1 MYKTNLLLI
10 NLIALATAPL
20 ALAQFFNDYD
30 LEPHGY
36 FSREVKD
43 PTTVLMKR
51 VERGEVL
58 INEHAGKPLVERLL
72 KELALHKES
81 QVLVFSKTS
90 LQRRGV
96 SHSNPRAIYFNE
108 SVYLGWMPDGRIEIA
123 SFDPELGPIF
133 YFQRRLNDEHS
144 PLLTRTRS
152 CLGCH
157 AGDAT
162 NFLPGSLGRSV
173 YPDQTGR
180 SLLSLDEYRRSGHH
194 IPLTDR
200 YGGWF
205 VSGQHGSMRH
215 MGNAIATREG
225 DRITI
230 DRERFANL
238 EKLDQFFSTDA
249 YPAPGSD
256 IAALL
261 VFDHQVTMHHRLVE
275 ASYRARQSLFDSKL
289 DPEETDVGKLAK
301 GRSHEEFLEGRDK
314 VVDYMLFR
322 GEVAIPKVSADP
334 GFRRAFTANRL
345 SDRKRR
351 SLKDLRLDGR
361 IFETRCSYMIYSP
374 SFAELPPM
382 MKGAIYKRL
391 HEILSSAQPIEG
403 YEYLEPDEKQRIL
416 EILGDTKD
424 DLPPNW
430 VS

>member
-1 MYKTNLLLI
+1 MQKTSLLSILG
-10 NLIALATAPL
+10 ALAATPL
-20 ALAQFFNDYD
+20 ALAQFYNDYD

-36 FSREVKD
+36 FSKDAKD
-43 PTTVLMKR
+43 PTTLLMKR
-51 VERGEVL
+51 VQRGEVI
-58 INEHAGKPLVERLL
+58 INEKPGKPLVERFL
-72 KELALHKES
+72 KELQLHKDT

-90 LQRRGV
+90 LQRRAV

-108 SVYLGWMPDGRIEIA
+108 SVYLGWMPNGRIEIA

-133 YFQRRLNDEHS
+133 YFQRQLGDGKS
-144 PLLTRTRS
+144 PLLARTRS

-173 YPDQTGR
+173 YPDQSGR

-205 VSGQHGSMRH
+205 VSGNHGSMRH
-215 MGNAIATREG
+215 MGNAIASREG
-225 DRITI
+225 GKVTI
-230 DRERFANL
+230 DREQFANL
-238 EKLDQFFSTDA
+238 EKLDRFFKTDA
-249 YPAPGSD
+249 YPAPGSE

-289 DPEETDVGKLAK
+289 DPKETDMSKLAK
-301 GRSHEEFLEGRDK
+301 GRSREEFIEGRDK
-314 VVDYMLFR
+314 VIDYMLFCE
-322 GEVAIPKVSADP
+322 EVAIPKVSCDP
-334 GFRRAFTANRL
+334 AFRRAFTSTRL
-345 SDRKRR
+345 PDRERR

-361 IFETRCSYMIYSP
+361 IFENRCSYMIYSP
-374 SFAELPPM
+374 TFEHLPPM
-382 MKGAIYKRL
+382 MKGAIYRRL
-391 HEILSSAQPIEG
+391 HEILTSKDPIEG
-403 YEYLEPDEKQRIL
+403 FQHLQQDEKRRIL
-416 EILGDTKD
+416 EILHDTKK

-430 VS
+430 L